1 MGYRLD
7 TRTLFRLHL
16 VMQGIERHQADAG
29 ICKRPRLP
37 ISPDIL
43 MVSLHQL
50 WLPLMQWAASCICFF
65 GFLRAGEIC
74 TPANP
79 RGFNPNIHLS
89 PQDIELNYPTLCYSY
104 LQTSQFAQASH
115 DRCIGPLYLSGGS
128 PLALPSNISGYCGT
142 PVVSFQRR
150 SAAQQASVRGSH
162 SPRPPLN
169 QFGHVPL
176 RGT

>member
-1 MGYRLD
+1 MYLAANRNLHIVNGVPLD

-16 VMQGIERHQADAG
+16 VMQGIKRHQADAG

-74 TPANP
+74 T
-79 RGFNPNIHLS
+79 GVQ
-89 PQDIELNYPTLCYSY
+89 PQYPPLPPGYRAQLPHPTLCYSY
-104 LQTSQFAQASH
+104 LLEAIQNFPI
-115 DRCIGPLYLSGGS
+115 CSGKS
-128 PLALPSNISGYCGT
+128 RSVHRATIFVRWEPSCT
-142 PVVSFQRR
+142 
-150 SAAQQASVRGSH
+150 
-162 SPRPPLN
+162 
-169 QFGHVPL
+169 
-176 RGT
+176 T